1 MDLNTRA
8 VVLAGCVLD
17 ADEVT
22 MPMHVARNSKLGA
35 IVKSSLNQMPVNN
48 SSSNGVMAFLPAHDD
63 GSRDPDALI
72 AASDSVVSA
81 GNYLRQGRSALTRSV
96 SHFKAVRDDTPE
108 KRDNARLGL
117 AILDSYKS
125 SFATEQEILEI
136 VDTYLEG
143 LSNRENLDLQ
153 ESNKI
158 RLRLDALEERR
169 EALILERRRMTQSIQ

>member
-1 MDLNTRA
+1 M
-8 VVLAGCVLD
+8 
-17 ADEVT
+17 
-22 MPMHVARNSKLGA
+22 
-35 IVKSSLNQMPVNN
+35 KSSLNQMRVNN

-63 GSRDPDALI
+63 DSRDPGTFI
-72 AASDSVVSA
+72 AASDSVASA

-96 SHFKAVRDDTPE
+96 SHFKAVRENTPE
-108 KRDNARLGL
+108 QRDNARLGL

-136 VDTYLEG
+136 VDTYLDG
-143 LSNRENLDLQ
+143 LSNREYLDLQ

-169 EALILERRRMTQSIQ
+169 EALISERRRIAQSIQ